1 MDHSAIIKH
10 YQNNRVG
17 CVRDDK
23 VIIYC
28 KTSPDIETAIR
39 RAAMARNKN
48 GQKHSHQSRYIS
60 DEILE
65 RLAEKMLTKKNEI
78 MSVKNFDELFEIITN
93 TYVFSSK
100 DSLTFY
106 DTALRLG
113 FYLNKLPEK
122 IYIHAGARKG
132 AEKIRGGKIE
142 NHFLMKRYLP
152 EPFKS
157 CDLTEYEL
165 EDLFCVYKDEL

>member
-1 MDHSAIIKH
+1 MDHWAIIEH
-10 YQNNRVG
+10 YKNNRVG

-28 KTSPDIETAIR
+28 KNSPDIETAIR
-39 RAAMARNKN
+39 RAAMARDEY
-48 GQKHSHQSRYIS
+48 GHKHSHQNQYIK
-60 DEILE
+60 DEKLEILE
-65 RLAEKMLTKKNEI
+65 EKMLTKKKEI
-78 MSVKNFDELFEIITN
+78 LNVNNFDELFEIIIKTN
-93 TYVFSSK
+93 VFK
-100 DSLTFY
+100 GKESLTVY

-122 IYIHAGARKG
+122 IYMHAGTREG
-132 AEKIRGGKIE
+132 AEKIRGRIE
-142 NHFLMKRYLP
+142 GHFLMKKYLP
-152 EPFKS
+152 TPFRN